1 MIWHRVSEF
10 IDMLMEVNM
19 LDTGIKTNNMVLVRR
34 NGMME
39 VNIKG
44 STRMLPRKDKV
55 NIAGPMVTDM

>member
-1 MIWHRVSEF
+1 
-10 IDMLMEVNM
+10 MLMEVNM

>member
-1 MIWHRVSEF
+1 
-10 IDMLMEVNM
+10 MLMEVNM

-55 NIAGPMVTDM
+55 NIAGLMVTDM